1 VYAFF
6 DAANFQRNPFCPPPI
21 SASNH
26 GKERDMLPILLIAAA
41 AALITACE
49 SSSSREKKVKRGSF
63 KPMEETYT
71 GLDLDSSS
79 YRGESKSKKL
89 MKRIDPFRPKKKDV
103 NNPTKKPR
111 PIGGSS
117 AAKPPPIAK
126 WKKKCTDDGHKV
138 GSVVLDGHSH
148 SSMACV
154 SESGESCVISQ
165 YFDGRCTLD

>member
-1 VYAFF
+1 
-6 DAANFQRNPFCPPPI
+6 
-21 SASNH
+21 
-26 GKERDMLPILLIAAA
+26 MLPVILIVAA

-49 SSSSREKKVKRGSF
+49 SGSTREKNVKRGSF

-79 YRGESKSKKL
+79 YRGESKSKRL
-89 MKRIDPFRPKKKDV
+89 MKKVRPGKKD
-103 NNPTKKPR
+103 PATASPEKPSPDPWKPR

-138 GSVVLDGHSH
+138 GSTVLDGHLH

-154 SESGESCVISQ
+154 SESGKSCVISQ
-165 YFDGRCTLD
+165 YYDGRCTLD

>member
-1 VYAFF
+1 
-6 DAANFQRNPFCPPPI
+6 
-21 SASNH
+21 
-26 GKERDMLPILLIAAA
+26 MLPVILIVAA

-63 KPMEETYT
+63 KPLEETYT
-71 GLDLDSSS
+71 GVDLDSSS

-89 MKRIDPFRPKKKDV
+89 MKKMRPGGKDPEKASP
-103 NNPTKKPR
+103 KKPR

-117 AAKPPPIAK
+117 AAKPPPIDK
-126 WKKKCTDDGHKV
+126 WKRKCTDDGHKV

-148 SSMACV
+148 SSIACV